1 MKKIIISLIVMIML
15 SVCVF
20 GAAPGNPVPGEQ
32 VPQTETSCVDEID
45 NDQDGDTDCAD
56 SDCTMNQGCLIDDFN
71 EQNQIEQKKQG

>member
-45 NDQDGDTDCAD
+45 NEDEDF
-56 SDCTMNQGCLIDDFN
+56 DDDDDDDDV
-71 EQNQIEQKKQG
+71 IAA